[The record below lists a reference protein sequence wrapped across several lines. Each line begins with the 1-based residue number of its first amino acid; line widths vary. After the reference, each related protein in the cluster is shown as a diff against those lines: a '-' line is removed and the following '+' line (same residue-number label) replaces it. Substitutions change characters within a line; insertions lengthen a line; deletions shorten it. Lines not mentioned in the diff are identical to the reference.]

1 MKYTEPKIK
10 ITRSFSRKLNIGN
23 FENIDLM
30 CSYTESIFDDE
41 YTEAQIESLSK
52 TLYEKA
58 KRDVENAAVEF
69 KNERIKKVERKSE
82 QEDEVL
88 EDIGLELEKEDEEDR
103 SKKLEKANK
112 NLGLK

>member
-1 MKYTEPKIK
+1 MKYTEPKLK
-10 ITRSFSRKLNIGN
+10 ITRSFTRKINLGN

-30 CSYTESIFDDE
+30 ASYTESIFDDE

-58 KRDVENAAVEF
+58 KRDVENAAIEF
-69 KNERIKKVERKSE
+69 KNERVKRQEKKIDLVEE
-82 QEDEVL
+82 EEMN
-88 EDIGLELEKEDEEDR
+88 IGLELEKEDEEDR

-112 NLGLK
+112 SLGLK

>member
-1 MKYTEPKIK
+1 MKYTESKIK
-10 ITRSFSRKLNIGN
+10 VTRSFSRKLNIGN
-23 FENIDLM
+23 FENIDLTAE
-30 CSYTESIFDDE
+30 YTESLFDDE

-69 KNERIKKVERKSE
+69 KNERVKKQNKLI
-82 QEDEVL
+82 DETN
-88 EDIGLELEKEDEEDR
+88 EAEMDIGLELEKEDEEDR

>member
-1 MKYTEPKIK
+1 MKYQEPKIK
-10 ITRSFSRKLNIGN
+10 ITRSFSRKLNLGN

-30 CSYTESIFDDE
+30 CSYTESLFDDE

-69 KNERIKKVERKSE
+69 KNERVKKQEKKIDLVEE
-82 QEDEVL
+82 EEMN
-88 EDIGLELEKEDEEDR
+88 IALELEKEDEEDR

-112 NLGLK
+112 SLGLK